1 MGGGSVINLRIHPT
15 MPYKFLVSF
24 FPSTD
29 YESVGIIPDKHDAL
43 TEFHCKERRV
53 YGIMMTPPVKKPLW
67 AGVRISKKKK
77 KKFQVYSA
85 YAIKS

>member
-1 MGGGSVINLRIHPT
+1 

-67 AGVRISKKKK
+67 AGVRISQKKKK
-77 KKFQVYSA
+77 KIPSVFRIRNK
-85 YAIKS
+85 IINK